1 MTRTWIVVPALVF
14 TAACGSHTPVTPTPV
29 VNAPQIACPAD
40 MTIHGITGASQAV
53 TYSAPTVTGGTSPVT
68 TSCTQASGAS
78 FSLGTTS
85 VSCTASD
92 AMARQ
97 AACSFNVT
105 LTGQSISVTKY
116 DAVGDSLTAGENGLL
131 SLIDL
136 PNAYPTRLQSA
147 LETMYP
153 GQGVSVVNRGTN
165 GEFVEETA
173 LRIRGYIAS
182 DRPGAVLLLSGY
194 NNLLN
199 GGCRIA
205 DGPSDPACPHTVEDV
220 WIGVRDC
227 IRHSKEA
234 PSNVAYVFVSTLTPP
249 GPLGTGISDRRIR
262 NDAIVQV
269 NSRIRQVAATEGATL
284 VDTYPL
290 FVGHEAEYVD
300 TDGLH
305 LRPAGYQV
313 LADTFFAAITSKIP
327 QTPLFT
333 LNGLR

>member
-29 VNAPQIACPAD
+29 ANAPQIACPAD

-53 TYSAPTVTGGTSPVT
+53 TYSAPTVTGGTSPVN

-105 LTGQSISVTKY
+105 LTALALSVTKY
-116 DAVGDSLTAGENGLL
+116 ETVGDSFTAGENGEPGF
-131 SLIDL
+131 IDT
-136 PNAYPTRLQSA
+136 PNAYPTKLQNRFD
-147 LETMYP
+147 TTYP
-153 GQGVSVVNRGTN
+153 NQGVVVINRGHN
-165 GEFVEETA
+165 GDPIELTVSQLDGFLA
-173 LRIRGYIAS
+173 A
-182 DRPGAVLLLSGY
+182 DKPGAVLILSGF
-194 NNLLN
+194 NNL
-199 GGCRIA
+199 A
-205 DGPSDPACPHTVEDV
+205 DGCGNGPVNTRLCQDAITQVAL
-220 WIGVRDC
+220 GVRDC
-227 IRHSKEA
+227 IHRSKELPA
-234 PSNVAYVFVSTLTPP
+234 TVLYVFVSTLTPP
-249 GPLGTGISDRRIR
+249 GPVLAGAAHDRRISS
-262 NDAIVQV
+262 DAIVQA
-269 NSRIRQVAATEGATL
+269 NAQIRQTVAAEGATL
-284 VDTYPL
+284 ADPYPL
-290 FVGHEAEYVD
+290 FLGHEAEYVD